1 MKNYVHATVVVTT
14 AVATNLRK
22 LSQMLDKGDLDG
34 LFRTGLSAT
43 GNAPPTH
50 FISNGPVPA
59 AYLNAITSPTR
70 LFTKAK
76 AAYVEDGVTFPFTQT
91 QVTNALNKCVVSDG
105 TYNDPTINPQ
115 TGQPV
120 GIRNEGPH
128 ELIARLGLQ
137 FVRVPLP

>member
-1 MKNYVHATVVVTT
+1 MKAYTHSTVVVTA
-14 AVATNLRK
+14 AVAVNLRK
-22 LSQMLDKGDLDG
+22 LSQMLGKGDLDG
-34 LFRTGLSAT
+34 MFQTGLSAT
-43 GNAPPTH
+43 GNAPATH

-70 LFTKAK
+70 LFNVAKKAW
-76 AAYVEDGVTFPFTQT
+76 EDDELVFPFTQA

-105 TYNDPTINPQ
+105 SYNDPAIDPQ
-115 TGQPV
+115 TGRPV

-137 FVRVPLP
+137 FVRAPL

>member
-1 MKNYVHATVVVTT
+1 MKNYVHATVVLTA
-14 AVATNLRK
+14 AVAVKLRK

-34 LFRTGLSAT
+34 MFQTGLSAT

-70 LFTKAK
+70 LFNVAKKAYE
-76 AAYVEDGVTFPFTQT
+76 ADELTFPFTQT
-91 QVTNALNKCVVSDG
+91 QVTNALNECVVSDG
-105 TYNDPTINPQ
+105 TYNDPTIDPQ

-137 FVRVPLP
+137 FVRAPLP